1 MYEVKEILQL
11 FSKHW
16 FYVNSWQDLFSRTR
30 CPLQPKFSWYQG
42 FFVKFWKMLGWCWHK
57 NSSLGNP
64 SSELFY
70 NIEQIKIPTYC
81 ILRISTLLWSICQ
94 HTGCPLH
101 AVSALLVPLHVVF
114 LLPFSSEFSLSYR
127 VAVSP
132 CISVKMYMKNKMTKY
147 LMLCSFL
154 IL

>member
-1 MYEVKEILQL
+1 
-11 FSKHW
+11 
-16 FYVNSWQDLFSRTR
+16 
-30 CPLQPKFSWYQG
+30 
-42 FFVKFWKMLGWCWHK
+42 MLGWCWHK

-114 LLPFSSEFSLSYR
+114 LLLFPVSSVFPTGWRFPRVSVWRCTWKIKWQSTSCFVRFWFCKQWNFNWWSLLLLLSKLCCSHWMFGSDPILLLLAENFCYH
-127 VAVSP
+127 
-132 CISVKMYMKNKMTKY
+132 NK
-147 LMLCSFL
+147 
-154 IL
+154 